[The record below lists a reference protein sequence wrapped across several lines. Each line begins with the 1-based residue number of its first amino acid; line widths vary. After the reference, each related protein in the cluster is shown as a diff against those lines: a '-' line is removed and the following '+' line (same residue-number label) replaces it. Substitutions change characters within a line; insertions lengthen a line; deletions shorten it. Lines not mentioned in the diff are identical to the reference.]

1 MVVTESVLESVLV
14 KLQAITM
21 NSNDQVFGGFCSRIC
36 LQFKTVAKSAFSK
49 VSDLY
54 EYVKE
59 SGFIRLQAVPINIKA
74 LLKMAVMLF
83 CAGVSFW

>member
-1 MVVTESVLESVLV
+1 M
-14 KLQAITM
+14 
-21 NSNDQVFGGFCSRIC
+21 
-36 LQFKTVAKSAFSK
+36 AKSAFSK

-74 LLKMAVMLF
+74 LLKMAAMLF